1 MMRGSLLTFSLLALL
16 ACKDDSSDS
25 TDTGVPVGLPD
36 EDGDGFDQESD
47 CDDGDATVNPEAAE
61 LCDGVDNNCDGVVD
75 TDASDQSTW
84 YQDADGDSYGYA
96 EVEILACSQPEGAV
110 ANAED
115 CDDSTADTY
124 PGAPESCEEE
134 IDRNCDGS
142 VGYADNDGDGW
153 AACQECDDGEAAVNP
168 DAQEVC
174 NGVDDDC
181 DGAMDDNDDS
191 LDLSSATTYYQDA
204 DSDGYG
210 DLDFTTQSCVAPAG
224 YVADATDCEDAD
236 TTINPAATELCD
248 GLDNNCDGSV
258 DEASAADASTWY
270 ADTDEDGYGDAD
282 YGTSACEQPTGYVS
296 EATDCDDGD
305 AAVSPAGT
313 ELCDGQDNNCDG
325 SVDES
330 SAADAPTWYGDAD
343 GDGYGDPGSA
353 SRACSQPSGSVA
365 DDADCDDGERAVN
378 PAATELCDSIDNN
391 CDGSIDESSA
401 ADAAT
406 WYSDADNDGFG
417 DATSSTRACSAPAS
431 TVADSSDCDD
441 SDGTAYPS
449 AVEICDGDDEN
460 CDGSVDDPADL
471 LGSGAACGAI
481 NCNDILSTRT
491 SAPDGEYWVD
501 WDGSAME
508 VFCDMTTSGGGWT
521 VIHPDNIGSL
531 GALDD
536 MRDEMDRVMAYLRT
550 TSGVQYTTEL
560 EQLPA
565 FNIYNVTAE
574 DINTTT
580 FRFTFIPRSVAAV
593 AGMTQ
598 GMRSNGK
605 DLSFTNCDANPN
617 SYIEFW
623 KTGTSYTFNAD
634 YTMSKYWRDSK
645 VAATV
650 TVPDDYFTFTAIHF
664 GGCGTHSTSPYWSA
678 YDGMQ
683 DAAFAVR

>member
-1 MMRGSLLTFSLLALL
+1 MRGSLLTFSLLALL

-36 EDGDGFDQESD
+36 DDGDGFDQESD
-47 CDDGDATVNPEAAE
+47 CDDGDAAVNPEAAE

-84 YQDADGDSYGYA
+84 YQDADGDSYGFA

-204 DSDGYG
+204 DSDSYG

-313 ELCDGQDNNCDG
+313 ELCDG
-325 SVDES
+325 
-330 SAADAPTWYGDAD
+330 A
-343 GDGYGDPGSA
+343 
-353 SRACSQPSGSVA
+353 
-365 DDADCDDGERAVN
+365 
-378 PAATELCDSIDNN
+378 DNN

-417 DATSSTRACSAPAS
+417 DASSTTRACSAPAS

-565 FNIYNVTAE
+565 FNLYNVTAE

-664 GGCGTHSTSPYWSA
+664 GGCGTHSTSPYWSG
-678 YDGMQ
+678 YDSMK